1 MGWFDFLNTTEN
13 KENDSEQKKKEQNA
27 ATKDKF
33 ENTGENLNSTL
44 SDFQKL
50 LIDLEKQRRQI
61 EGEPP
66 LAPDDPLLNTGKE
79 PEKGGVGTETQ
90 ATSAST
96 SELTPAAPAKKPD
109 TKFYY
114 YTDDDGNIR
123 KTTDFMY
130 WYEDHGQ
137 GAVNRGYKEKT
148 TTVSSETIDDPSKI
162 PYETD
167 EIKNREI
174 ATDSFKIK
182 SKKKSTGDILYE
194 TALMRERE
202 QALKRKLA
210 PKVKREAKSSYKPKK
225 EINKNIKVIPFDESN
240 SYLNNAT
247 AWITDPTQK
256 QQKFSLF
263 LNPEDE
269 LKFKQTNKP
278 SVSLKIEDRKF
289 TQIEKDILQS
299 MIDDIADVSNYLR
312 IIDKTYSS
320 KNNSITS
327 VLENLKR
334 KQKKSN
340 SIPQELPKKPVIDFQ
355 KVFENAIDNI
365 ELYRDPATENKT
377 TLLRQEDPEDSNKPA
392 LIQSVKVRYETGS
405 NPKRKKIPVIDFQ
418 KVFENAID
426 NVVVYRG
433 PMIPPTTDEQM
444 LKQTKDL
451 FEKIRKAEPNYKW
464 KM

>member
-202 QALKRKLA
+202 QALKRKL
-210 PKVKREAKSSYKPKK
+210 KLFLLM
-225 EINKNIKVIPFDESN
+225 KVI
-240 SYLNNAT
+240 
-247 AWITDPTQK
+247 
-256 QQKFSLF
+256 
-263 LNPEDE
+263 
-269 LKFKQTNKP
+269 
-278 SVSLKIEDRKF
+278 
-289 TQIEKDILQS
+289 
-299 MIDDIADVSNYLR
+299 
-312 IIDKTYSS
+312 
-320 KNNSITS
+320 
-327 VLENLKR
+327 
-334 KQKKSN
+334 
-340 SIPQELPKKPVIDFQ
+340 VI
-355 KVFENAIDNI
+355 
-365 ELYRDPATENKT
+365 
-377 TLLRQEDPEDSNKPA
+377 
-392 LIQSVKVRYETGS
+392 
-405 NPKRKKIPVIDFQ
+405 
-418 KVFENAID
+418 
-426 NVVVYRG
+426 
-433 PMIPPTTDEQM
+433 
-444 LKQTKDL
+444 
-451 FEKIRKAEPNYKW
+451 
-464 KM
+464 